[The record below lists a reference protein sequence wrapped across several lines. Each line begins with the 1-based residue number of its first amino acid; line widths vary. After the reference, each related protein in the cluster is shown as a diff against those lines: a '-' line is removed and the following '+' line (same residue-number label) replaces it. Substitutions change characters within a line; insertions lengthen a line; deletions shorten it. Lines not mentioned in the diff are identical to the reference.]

1 MKPNNLSIFLAF
13 SISVLL
19 TGCKTE
25 APASTDPGLS
35 RADVQD
41 LGNLFS
47 PEEESQ
53 LADSIRAF
61 ESGSGLD
68 LVVVTVGDPGEGG
81 IAAFALEMI
90 RKIQPGKPGM
100 NNGAIIYLSEQVREV
115 KVEVG
120 HGLEWMVSD
129 TTAGLVIEQMR
140 PFLAQQ
146 QYLPALFV
154 GLRQLAA
161 EGAAIRWE
169 LSSPDSL
176 LTGNIVRIPV
186 KGFPRAYQ
194 EGVPE
199 QAQFHPNYFIE
210 VALNNDS
217 SLVPLFFSGYMRDL
231 ADRIVYGEGQAVVTA
246 LVLQEEP
253 LLLGLMGLDT
263 GS

>member
-1 MKPNNLSIFLAF
+1 MKPTNLSIFLAF
-13 SISVLL
+13 LFSFLL
-19 TGCKTE
+19 AGCESE
-25 APASTDPGLS
+25 APASTDPGLA

-47 PEEESQ
+47 LEEEAI
-53 LADSIRAF
+53 LGDSIRAL
-61 ESGSGLD
+61 EASLGLD

-81 IAAFALEMI
+81 IAAFALDMI

-120 HGLEWMVSD
+120 HGLEWAVSD
-129 TTAGLVIEQMR
+129 TIAGLVIEQMR

-146 QYLPALFV
+146 QYLPALLL
-154 GLRQLAA
+154 GLRELAT

-169 LSSPDSL
+169 LASPDSL
-176 LTGNIVRIPV
+176 LTGNIVRVPV
-186 KGFPRAYQ
+186 KGYPRSYQ

-210 VALNNDS
+210 VSLQNDS
-217 SLVPLFFSGYMRDL
+217 LVVPLYFSGYMRDL

-253 LLLGLMGLDT
+253 LLLGLMGLANE
-263 GS
+263 